1 MWKHLNLENIS
12 ILRKPVD
19 QHLTMKMNDSVK
31 PDFTTLKIEATLHN
45 NLLSVA
51 NMHGEIEEEF
61 NYEWQK
67 LALKIDI
74 SKMKGIDHCQLGR
87 EKGGKMLR
95 ILEKVIEKW
104 STSPW

>member
-51 NMHGEIEEEF
+51 NMNGEIEE
-61 NYEWQK
+61 
-67 LALKIDI
+67 
-74 SKMKGIDHCQLGR
+74 GIQLWVTETGF
-87 EKGGKMLR
+87 ENWYK
-95 ILEKVIEKW
+95 
-104 STSPW
+104 